1 MKLPISRRLIAC
13 ADLVPPCHTAADVGT
28 DHGYLA
34 IRLLQEGRCARV
46 IAPDL
51 REQPLATA
59 RANAHR
65 FGTADRMDFIQ
76 SDGLHNIKPG
86 SFQVLILAGM
96 GGDLMTRILADAP
109 WLDDPAYTLI
119 LQPQSAANDLRRWLG
134 EHRFGIEQERLIR
147 DGGFLYG
154 VMRVRPGQGRPLTP
168 SEQYLSPAL
177 RRADDPLYADYLRRV
192 RTALERTVAGI
203 SQSLDPADLARAP
216 YFREAL
222 AELLALPDGKEE

>member
-46 IAPDL
+46 IASDL

-76 SDGLHNIKPG
+76 SDGLHNLKPG

-134 EHRFGIEQERLIR
+134 EHRFGIEQERLI
-147 DGGFLYG
+147 
-154 VMRVRPGQGRPLTP
+154 
-168 SEQYLSPAL
+168 
-177 RRADDPLYADYLRRV
+177 
-192 RTALERTVAGI
+192 LERTVAGI